1 MTRLNKQLVLKLT
14 KGIGLFL
21 LTLLFYILPGIIYSH
36 SFSPIAWRPTSLL
49 FLFIMTNALLE
60 NRLRHLTAKKIPLS
74 LILLLL
80 IVIAELVYFARHFSL
95 PIVFNLILFTLLSMS
110 QRLFNNLQLKF
121 IGITLLVWFKIV
133 VMNIIVFYLSTN
145 FISTNLIWL
154 MIPYLLP
161 HLIAHLI
168 HWKDDYLTPLFLSI
182 IASYILSVSLSWSF
196 AGWTSLIQLFSL
208 PTALWLLNKQTGQS
222 ARIYTVFFSIIQ
234 LILMIQFY

>member
-1 MTRLNKQLVLKLT
+1 MTQLTQQLALKLT

-21 LTLLFYILPGIIYSH
+21 LTLLFSILPGLVLSH
-36 SFSPIAWRPTSLL
+36 TYTTIAWQPASML

-74 LILLLL
+74 FILLLL
-80 IVIAELVYFARHFSL
+80 IVIAELVYFARYFSL
-95 PIVFNLILFTLLSMS
+95 PIVFNFILFTLLSMS
-110 QRLFNNLQLKF
+110 QRLFANLQLKF
-121 IGITLLVWFKIV
+121 IGITLLVWFKLV

-161 HLIAHLI
+161 HLVAHLI

-182 IASYILSVSLSWSF
+182 IAAYILSISLSWSF
-196 AGWTSLIQLFSL
+196 AGWASLIQLISL
-208 PTALWLLNKQTGQS
+208 PTTFWLLNKQTVQS
-222 ARIYTVFFSIIQ
+222 ARIYTVLFSMLQ
-234 LILMIQFY
+234 LVLMLQFY